1 MLEFIISNYILF
13 VVIGIVLLLGL
24 FGYMMDKKKYK
35 QYREEIVNEERAMQM
50 LEYQPDIQNVATPV
64 SVDNVVSNNTET
76 PIITDVPAQP
86 AESIQTVPDIQ
97 ENVPNVQENIPEI
110 GQN

>member
-13 VVIGIVLLLGL
+13 IVAAIVLLLGL

-35 QYREEIVNEERAMQM
+35 QYREEIVNEARAVET

-64 SVDNVVSNNTET
+64 SVDNVETMNQNVETVVSDVT
-76 PIITDVPAQP
+76 PQVAT
-86 AESIQTVPDIQ
+86 
-97 ENVPNVQENIPEI
+97 ENVQNVVDNSQI
-110 GQN
+110 

>member
-13 VVIGIVLLLGL
+13 IVAAIVLLLGL

-35 QYREEIVNEERAMQM
+35 QYREEIVNEERAMET

-64 SVDNVVSNNTET
+64 AVDNVETVNNAA
-76 PIITDVPAQP
+76 PVITD
-86 AESIQTVPDIQ
+86 
-97 ENVPNVQENIPEI
+97 NVQNASDM